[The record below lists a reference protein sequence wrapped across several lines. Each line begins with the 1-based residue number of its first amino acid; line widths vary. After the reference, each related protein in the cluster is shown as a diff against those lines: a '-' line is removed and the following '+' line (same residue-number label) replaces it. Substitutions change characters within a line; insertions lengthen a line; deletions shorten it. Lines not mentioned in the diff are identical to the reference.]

1 LHIDD
6 VSLSFEGGALFL
18 IKRVT
23 TVLLLFA
30 GVLLLFSS
38 SVNILAADGINV
50 SAESAV
56 LIEVSGG
63 RVIYE
68 KNAYSRMP
76 MASTTK
82 IMTALVAI
90 ECGDLDR
97 IVSVSE
103 KAVGVEGSS
112 IYLYPGEKLSMRD
125 LIYALMLES
134 ANDAA
139 AAIAISTAGTV
150 EEFARLMNL
159 KAEEI
164 GLEDTHFE
172 NPHGLDSEQ
181 HYTTAYD
188 LACLSAYA
196 LRNDC
201 FREIVSTY
209 KRVIP
214 LRDNEG
220 SRVLLNH
227 NRLLRSYDG
236 AIGVKTGFTRK
247 SGRCLVSSAE
257 RDGVT
262 LVSVTLNA
270 PDDWNDHR
278 EMLDLGFKL
287 FEKLT
292 LCRAGEECFELP
304 SVSGDKSFFRASNRE
319 DISVVVEKADRK
331 IRKVVEL
338 KRFYYAPISV
348 GDTVGRVCYYDGDRF
363 LCAVDIVAEEEV
375 TSVKKMNFW
384 EYILSLFRR

>member
-1 LHIDD
+1 MSKRFIT
-6 VSLSFEGGALFL
+6 VFLSFAVVF
-18 IKRVT
+18 
-23 TVLLLFA
+23 LLFC
-30 GVLLLFSS
+30 SS
-38 SVNILAADGINV
+38 SKALAAENINV

-63 RVIYE
+63 RVVYE
-68 KNAYSRMP
+68 KNAYCRMP

-90 ECGDLDR
+90 EEGDLDR
-97 IVSVSE
+97 IVTVSD

-139 AAIAISTAGTV
+139 AAIAIAVAGSV
-150 EEFARLMNL
+150 EGFARLMNL
-159 KAEEI
+159 KADEI
-164 GLEDTHFE
+164 GLADTHFE

-188 LACLSAYA
+188 LACLAAYA
-196 LRNDC
+196 LRNES

-209 KRVIP
+209 RRVIP
-214 LRDNEG
+214 LQDNEG

-236 AIGVKTGFTRK
+236 AIGVKTGFTKK

-270 PDDWNDHR
+270 PDDWNDHK
-278 EMLDLGFKL
+278 EMLDLGFRL
-287 FEKLT
+287 FEKLN
-292 LCRAGEECFELP
+292 LSRAREERFELLA
-304 SVSGDKSFFRASNRE
+304 VNGEKSSFLASNSA
-319 DISVVVEKADRK
+319 DLSVITEKKDRN

-338 KRFYYAPISV
+338 KRFYYAPIASGEV
-348 GDTVGRVCYYDGDRF
+348 VGRICYYDGECF
-363 LCAVDIVAEEEV
+363 LGAVDITAEEGV
-375 TSVKKMNFW
+375 AAVKKMNFW

>member
-1 LHIDD
+1 MHIDD

-292 LCRAGEECFELP
+292 LCRA
-304 SVSGDKSFFRASNRE
+304 SNRE

-375 TSVKKMNFW
+375 TAVKKMNFW

>member
-1 LHIDD
+1 M
-6 VSLSFEGGALFL
+6 V
-18 IKRVT
+18 KRVT

-363 LCAVDIVAEEEV
+363 LCSVDIVAEEEV
-375 TSVKKMNFW
+375 TAVKKMNFW